1 MHSEI
6 LSLNFGNVMYTTET
20 YFEHQIK
27 SRNNLMC
34 NSFML
39 KTDDIS
45 YNKHTYYISIILFCL
60 KDGSPSRSL
69 VFLSYKF
76 IDELTRPFPEVLFR
90 KEQ

>member
-1 MHSEI
+1 MDLHSEI

-39 KTDDIS
+39 KPDDIS
-45 YNKHTYYISIILFCL
+45 DNKHTYYISIMSTSIMMA
-60 KDGSPSRSL
+60 
-69 VFLSYKF
+69 
-76 IDELTRPFPEVLFR
+76 VLHDL
-90 KEQ
+90 